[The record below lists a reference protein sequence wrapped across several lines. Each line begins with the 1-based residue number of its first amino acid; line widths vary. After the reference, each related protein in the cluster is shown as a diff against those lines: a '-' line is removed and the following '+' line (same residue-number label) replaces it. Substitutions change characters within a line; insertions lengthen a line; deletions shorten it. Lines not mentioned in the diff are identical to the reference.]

1 MASLIFLCACAGDAV
16 QDRDVGQ
23 VLVCHKGKTLAVSNA
38 AMFAHRD
45 HGDLL
50 GPCPD
55 SGD

>member
-16 QDRDVGQ
+16 EDRNFGQ
-23 VLVCHKGKTLAVSNA
+23 VLVCHKGKTLALSNA